1 MGEKPNN
8 GHREQFSAY
17 VDITGPVFYNRQLSD
32 KAKLLY
38 GLLSAMTRPPD
49 YYAWARNA
57 TMCGYLGCCERTL
70 QRYLKELTDAG
81 ELTIEDGSGGNTI
94 RKIRVA
100 RLQPVYPAES
110 CGGTPTNPAGAYNK
124 ENKKNKKNTE
134 AAAISADELDEHLT
148 GFVARLE
155 LTEAQSTTLITDLRG
170 QAENRKAK
178 GKPILSYATANRM
191 MSRLLSL
198 TEKEEY
204 RPEAMRYI
212 LQASINNNW
221 TDVFPIK
228 DSQRDDFLQFV
239 RQCRGMPEEP
249 EAEQEGSRWL

>member
-1 MGEKPNN
+1 MDTKPNN

-94 RKIRVA
+94 RKIRVV
-100 RLQPVYPAES
+100 RLQLVYPDKS
-110 CGGTPTNPAGAYNK
+110 CGGTPTDSAGVYIKKK
-124 ENKKNKKNTE
+124 EKNKKNTE
-134 AAAISADELDEHLT
+134 TAAISAEELDKHLT

-155 LTEAQSTTLITDLRG
+155 LTEAQSTALITDLRG
-170 QAENRKAK
+170 QVENRMAI

-221 TDVFPIK
+221 IDVLPIK
-228 DSQRDDFLQFV
+228 DSWRDNFLQFV
-239 RQCRGMPEEP
+239 RQCRGIPEEA